1 MQLQL
6 LLAGNR
12 NEFSG
17 KAIFLITL
25 KRYCLEEAFYW
36 KNQSCVSIVTIVKAI
51 QIVSSLFSIYEH
63 FAYMYVCAACE
74 HLVPA
79 DAGELE

>member
-1 MQLQL
+1 
-6 LLAGNR
+6 
-12 NEFSG
+12 
-17 KAIFLITL
+17 
-25 KRYCLEEAFYW
+25 LEEAFYW